1 MYTPAGITRR
11 ELLSAPQRV
20 AEPLFSAMALV
31 VLGGFFVTHQRLE
44 TGFFTERFGPVEMLC
59 LYGPLALS
67 LAAPLTRALYG
78 QRNPARPVE
87 VVTHLCAALAGLW
100 LLQVFPFDFTH
111 LADVFPAEF
120 QFLLAW
126 MSDGI
131 GNFLLLL
138 QVAVGVLAAL
148 FTLVTYAMVAVT
160 RNRGRGKPDA
170 WAT

>member
-1 MYTPAGITRR
+1 
-11 ELLSAPQRV
+11 
-20 AEPLFSAMALV
+20 MALV

-59 LYGPLALS
+59 LYGPLVFS

-87 VVTHLCAALAGLW
+87 VVTHLCAVLAGLW

-111 LADVFPAEF
+111 LADLLPAEI

-131 GNFLLLL
+131 GKFLLLL

-160 RNRGRGKPDA
+160 RNSRRSKPDG

>member
-100 LLQVFPFDFTH
+100 LLQVFPFDFTR
-111 LADVFPAEF
+111 LADVLPAEV

-131 GNFLLLL
+131 GKLLLLL

-160 RNRGRGKPDA
+160 QNSRRGKPDG

>member
-11 ELLSAPQRV
+11 ELLSAPQGV

-100 LLQVFPFDFTH
+100 LVQVFPFDFTH

-126 MSDGI
+126 ISDGI
-131 GNFLLLL
+131 GKFLLLL

>member
-100 LLQVFPFDFTH
+100 LVQVFPFDFTH

-126 MSDGI
+126 ISDGI
-131 GNFLLLL
+131 GKFLLLL

>member
-11 ELLSAPQRV
+11 ELLSAPQGV